1 MGDTPATAEPGP
13 AGSGPAGT
21 GRRPGRPRSPGADEA
36 ILDAALRLLARDG
49 YARMTVDAVA
59 AEAGV
64 GKATVYL
71 RFRSKADLA
80 TAALAH
86 LRETGEPESTGDV
99 RRDCAAI
106 LDTMRRNAERLSAA
120 SVVGTCLAEER
131 HMPELLGLLRERIV
145 APRRAALRAL
155 VDAAVARGEV
165 APGLDAETA
174 VDLMMGAYLA
184 RHLSGDPH
192 PPDWAMRVVRT
203 ALPEPSSAAGA

>member
-1 MGDTPATAEPGP
+1 MSDGLPGTRP
-13 AGSGPAGT
+13 RASGE
-21 GRRPGRPRSPGADEA
+21 GRRRGRPRSPGADEA

-49 YARMTVDAVA
+49 YARMTVDAIA

-86 LRETGEPESTGDV
+86 LRETGATPPTGDV

-106 LDTMRRNAERLSAA
+106 LEAMRRNAERLSGA
-120 SVVGTCLAEER
+120 SVIGTCLAEER
-131 HMPELLGLLRERIV
+131 HMPELLALLRERIF
-145 APRRAALRAL
+145 APRHAALRAL
-155 VDAAVARGEV
+155 VDEGVRRGDV
-165 APGLDAETA
+165 APGVDPEMA

-184 RHLSGDPH
+184 RYLSGGPL
-192 PPDWAMRVVRT
+192 PEDWGARVVAT
-203 ALPEPSSAAGA
+203 ALPPPDPRG